1 MMEEITKKMN
11 YKRDKNDIS
20 NCLIDDNVSYENT
33 YVDDIKI
40 KSFLFQK
47 DMNDGGFQYTN
58 ETHFVKSL
66 NDKIKTII
74 EEDETYYDDKIVD
87 GKYNIQCVFDI
98 FCDSFFLDEYKDEN
112 GKGVGEF
119 WDYRIVIEDN
129 NGNEYI
135 PTYINNL
142 GLMEEV

>member
-66 NDKIKTII
+66 ND
-74 EEDETYYDDKIVD
+74 
-87 GKYNIQCVFDI
+87 
-98 FCDSFFLDEYKDEN
+98 
-112 GKGVGEF
+112 
-119 WDYRIVIEDN
+119 
-129 NGNEYI
+129 
-135 PTYINNL
+135 
-142 GLMEEV
+142 